1 MMNKLYAT
9 ILVLG
14 LAGISSAC
22 DNKAPA
28 ENAAGNVGQ
37 VIEQVQESV
46 EQVSEQVSE
55 QAPENLDA
63 VATETTEKM
72 EETK

>member
-1 MMNKLYAT
+1 MNKLYAS

-14 LAGISSAC
+14 LAGISTAC

-28 ENAAGNVGQ
+28 ESAAGNVGQ
-37 VIEQVQESV
+37 VIEQVQGSV
-46 EQVSEQVSE
+46 EQVAEQVTQ
-55 QAPENLDA
+55 QAAENLDA

>member
-1 MMNKLYAT
+1 MMKKLYAT
-9 ILVLG
+9 LLVLG

-22 DNKAPA
+22 DNQSPA
-28 ENAAGNVGQ
+28 ESAAGSVGQ

-46 EQVSEQVSE
+46 EQVSE

>member
-22 DNKAPA
+22 DNQAPT
-28 ENAAGNVGQ
+28 ESAAGNVGQ

-46 EQVSEQVSE
+46 EQVSEQ
-55 QAPENLDA
+55 APENLDA
-63 VATETTEKM
+63 VATETTENMQEAK
-72 EETK
+72 